1 MLVQL
6 PFPYEEGADDDAE
19 ECLQDLI
26 RQLDPCIGRRTV
38 DIGTAKGIAD
48 DHDDGADEDWLRS
61 IVEDELVPL
70 LEEYW
75 FDVPETARKWA
86 IRLRAAVA

>member
-1 MLVQL
+1 MFVQL

-48 DHDDGADEDWLRS
+48 DHDDGADEDSDHRRELR
-61 IVEDELVPL
+61 LL
-70 LEEYW
+70 LESVVR
-75 FDVPETARKWA
+75 DVGDRHSLQTVGDE
-86 IRLRAAVA
+86 